1 MSEATVNASV
11 YRDCNMAASDL
22 HDVCSGKAAVFSRR
36 SPDKTSFNEDTAA
49 IIRLGGDSAILMVAD
64 GVGGLPAGAQA
75 SYLVID
81 IIHKAVK
88 AAYNDQLDLRHAI
101 LSAVEKA
108 NERIINTANGSATT
122 LAIAEIHKDWVRTYH
137 VGDSMIMITGQRGRL
152 KMETISHSPVGYAV
166 EAGVLSQEEAIAH
179 DERHIVSN
187 VVGSQNM
194 HISMGIP
201 TTLAARDT
209 LLIASDGLFDNIHQ
223 NEIIETIRKGDLEKC
238 SDTLSAAAVK
248 RMEDGVPPCKPDDL
262 TFILFRLTN
271 KRIKRLQN
279 QSIR

>member
-1 MSEATVNASV
+1 MAS
-11 YRDCNMAASDL
+11 SDVL
-22 HDVCSGKAAVFSRR
+22 DVCSGTAVVFSRR

-49 IIRLGGDSAILMVAD
+49 IIRLGNDAALLMVAD
-64 GVGGLPAGAQA
+64 GVGGLPAGARA

-88 AAYNDQLDLRHAI
+88 TAYNNGEDLRHAI

-108 NERIINTANGSATT
+108 NERIISNADGSATT
-122 LAIAEIHKDWVRTYH
+122 LAIAEIHKNRIRTYH
-137 VGDSMIMITGQRGRL
+137 VGDSMIMITGQRGKL

-166 EAGVLSQEEAIAH
+166 EAGVLSQEEAIIH

-187 VVGSQNM
+187 VVGAQNM

-209 LLIASDGLFDNIHQ
+209 LLVASDGLFDNIHQ
-223 NEIIETIRKGDLEKC
+223 NEIIEIIRKGNLEDC
-238 SDTLSAAAVK
+238 SNTLAATAGK
-248 RMEDGVPPCKPDDL
+248 RMEDGVAPFKPDDL
-262 TFILFRLTN
+262 TFMLFRLSKAGA
-271 KRIKRLQN
+271 KRI
-279 QSIR
+279 